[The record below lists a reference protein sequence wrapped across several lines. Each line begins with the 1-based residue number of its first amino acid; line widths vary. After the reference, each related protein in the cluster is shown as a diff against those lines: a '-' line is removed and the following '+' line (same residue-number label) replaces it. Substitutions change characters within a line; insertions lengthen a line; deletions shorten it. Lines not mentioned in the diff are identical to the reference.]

1 MTTNLVLAIPV
12 PRWSVAQRWQAA
24 VGALLLLVLAAVL
37 LAFNPSSAG
46 FFPLCPFRACTG
58 FDCPGCGTLRG
69 VHQLLRGNLTRAL
82 GLNPLMVL
90 SIPLVAYAVFSSVL
104 AGLTPKR
111 LPAIFVSAKSVWILL
126 AVILGYAFVRNIPV
140 YPLSVLAS

>member
-1 MTTNLVLAIPV
+1 M
-12 PRWSVAQRWQAA
+12 
-24 VGALLLLVLAAVL
+24 
-37 LAFNPSSAG
+37 
-46 FFPLCPFRACTG
+46 
-58 FDCPGCGTLRG
+58 
-69 VHQLLRGNLTRAL
+69 TRAL